1 MDVQEREGFAREW
14 LRLWNER
21 DLTSILS
28 HYSDDVEF
36 QSPVAVHLFGET
48 FRMIRGKKALT
59 DYFERAC
66 LGPGED
72 RVRIPGCLSR
82 CGHDGGALSVKDL
95 QVRRVHGIEPG
106 GKGVSRPG
114 APSGLRQ
121 SLMAGQ

>member
-28 HYSDDVEF
+28 HYSDNVEF

-59 DYFERAC
+59 DYFERALASVQEKIEFEF
-66 LGPGED
+66 LGVFHGVDTMVVHFQSKTYKFAEFMELNQEGKVC
-72 RVRIPGCLSR
+72 RAQA
-82 CGHDGGALSVKDL
+82 HL
-95 QVRRVHGIEPG
+95 Q
-106 GKGVSRPG
+106 
-114 APSGLRQ
+114 A
-121 SLMAGQ
+121 